1 MNITETAV
9 EQSLDDPPVPEISA
23 PATPNEALKFCFE
36 VTYGYIHKIADRFK
50 PGLAFSD
57 RGLARAA
64 SVCGWLCG
72 IAHGGRIELA
82 NELAENFIE
91 NLKWLSTY
99 GGEVDYAFKYYNG
112 EDATRKIPA
121 YVVKLCDD
129 GTAHGFA
136 LLWYRPLLGE
146 AVLARHKELG
156 RDVVT
161 FDYRDIPHGF
171 AFNGG
176 LIYHGPG
183 AGETFTCN
191 TGNRPWG
198 VHT

>member
-1 MNITETAV
+1 MNAPELSV
-9 EQSLDDPPVPEISA
+9 EESIDALLAPPAP
-23 PATPNEALKFCFE
+23 PATPNEALKFAFD
-36 VTYGYIHKIADRFK
+36 VTYGYAACKIAQRFK
-50 PGLAFSD
+50 PGLAFSEE
-57 RGLARAA
+57 GLARAA
-64 SVCGWLCG
+64 SVFGWLCG
-72 IAHGGRIELA
+72 LSQGGNIELA
-82 NELAENFIE
+82 NELAADFVS
-91 NLKWLSTY
+91 NLDYLAKY

-136 LLWYRPLLGE
+136 LLWHRPLLTAE
-146 AVLARHKELG
+146 IVANHKALG

-161 FDYRDIPHGF
+161 FGYDEIPHGF

-191 TGNRPWG
+191 TGSRSWG